1 MYDMTIGGKMKTFM
15 DIMFALV
22 VSAGIVFVG
31 SLVYSAIRR
40 RK

>member
-1 MYDMTIGGKMKTFM
+1 MKTFM
-15 DIMFALV
+15 DIMFAFAGNLV